1 MGVSSALWS
10 ACKHCAALGGA
21 QSYAE
26 AARVAG
32 RRLLAARRALGA
44 GTGHSAAGGSSFAIV
59 LVCVDTLGPPG
70 FACAQARQALRLG
83 RRATWETQRLHC
95 WRDPHNYS
103 AYQAVQGT
111 IHAVQHCSLTPST
124 RRSVKDGPAAGQ
136 TSGSQHILIRIQRVG
151 PVRPPASLSTSRLH
165 TPSRRRRA

>member
-32 RRLLAARRALGA
+32 RRLLAARRSLGA
-44 GTGHSAAGGSSFAIV
+44 GCGHSAAGGSSFAIV

-70 FACAQARQALRLG
+70 FACAQASQALHLGGRARLG
-83 RRATWETQRLHC
+83 NAAASLLERSSQFQRVPSRARHTRL
-95 WRDPHNYS
+95 
-103 AYQAVQGT
+103 
-111 IHAVQHCSLTPST
+111 CSTAS
-124 RRSVKDGPAAGQ
+124 RSVKDGPAARQAGRA
-136 TSGSQHILIRIQRVG
+136 LDVLVCLQRARTIAPTCVEIKFW
-151 PVRPPASLSTSRLH
+151 
-165 TPSRRRRA
+165 TPDAIDATYPNS